1 MDYQE
6 SLENSVNMND
16 SLTNNNV
23 NFDSENNVISVKFDT
38 VGKIMNSSE
47 NVVKLKDIN
56 NMKVNMPASIKAQNK
71 SSLIDDNQIGWKDVE
86 MDKSIEQNSSNFEK
100 GRSHLILNCK
110 IKFPLSDGRL
120 HLVLT

>member
-23 NFDSENNVISVKFDT
+23 NFESENNVTSVNFDT

-47 NVVKLKDIN
+47 N
-56 NMKVNMPASIKAQNK
+56 
-71 SSLIDDNQIGWKDVE
+71 
-86 MDKSIEQNSSNFEK
+86 
-100 GRSHLILNCK
+100 
-110 IKFPLSDGRL
+110 
-120 HLVLT
+120 T